1 MTMTLFQGSPL
12 LATVASLI
20 FCFRCLVF
28 RWYFH
33 RFWWYFRLRTHP
45 LQAAPHVFAASLSSA
60 RSKEIVVNLLTL
72 KQLAETTQIRAK
84 VVLPYMKNVTDSIGR
99 ILKIYDVEVFF
110 KPPKRV
116 SAYI

>member
-33 RFWWYFRLRTHP
+33 RFWWYFRLRT
-45 LQAAPHVFAASLSSA
+45 SW
-60 RSKEIVVNLLTL
+60 
-72 KQLAETTQIRAK
+72 
-84 VVLPYMKNVTDSIGR
+84 
-99 ILKIYDVEVFF
+99 IY
-110 KPPKRV
+110 
-116 SAYI
+116 